1 MTAADDLKAAFD
13 IKHEAYRQGFLD
25 GAKAMQKAAAK
36 IASARLSDG
45 KTEFNMGQNASAYG
59 IASEILRIDHEKAG
73 G

>member
-1 MTAADDLKAAFD
+1 MTAADDMKAAFD
-13 IKHEAYRQGFLD
+13 IHHEAYRQGFLD
-25 GAKAMQKAAAK
+25 GAQAMQKEAAR

-59 IASEILRIDHEKAG
+59 IASEILRIDPEKVG